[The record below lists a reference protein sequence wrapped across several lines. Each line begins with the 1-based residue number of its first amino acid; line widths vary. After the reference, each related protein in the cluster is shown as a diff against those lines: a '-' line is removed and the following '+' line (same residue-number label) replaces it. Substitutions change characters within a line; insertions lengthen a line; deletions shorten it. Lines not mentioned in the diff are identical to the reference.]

1 MKIISKYKDFYDYMA
16 SDFDADITYVR
27 KPSIIRESYENLFDI
42 KYKCSSYINSIYKY
56 PEYISID
63 KFVFGIYPYVYA
75 QPYFKVC
82 ISLAYGTEVINIIPS
97 KSCIDDLI
105 ATKSIPE
112 LENKICSYCMDSLYK
127 NDNINEAYIPKKIK
141 MQSSYKLKERILDN
155 AYKIECKEIFN
166 KLNAPVYVWY
176 DYNLFAG
183 TVYAEKINEGK
194 FTDIRYITNVC
205 FNKLSFNILKYW
217 FDELNNINTYINIE
231 NFLWSAKQEPIANP
245 DNKTK
250 ILNHGFD
257 LKTSFRK
264 M

>member
-1 MKIISKYKDFYDYMA
+1 MKIISKYKDFYDYLA

-27 KPSIIRESYENLFDI
+27 TPNIIRELHEDLFDL
-42 KYKCSSYINSIYKY
+42 KYRCSVYGDRLYRY
-56 PEYISID
+56 PGHISID

-75 QPYFKVC
+75 QPYFKIC
-82 ISLAYGTEVINIIPS
+82 INSACGSEVIFVIPS
-97 KSCIDDLI
+97 KSFINDLV

-127 NDNINEAYIPKKIK
+127 NDNINEAYIPKKLK
-141 MQSSYKLKERILDN
+141 MLSYYKLKETILN
-155 AYKIECKEIFN
+155 NTYKIECKEIFN

-176 DYNLFAG
+176 NYKMFDSS
-183 TVYAEKINEGK
+183 VYAEKINEGK
-194 FTDIRYITNVC
+194 MTDIRYITNIC
-205 FNKLSFNILKYW
+205 FNKLSINILKYW

-231 NFLWSAKQEPIANP
+231 NFLWSVKQEPIANP